1 MASAF
6 AEHGRQNYK
15 KNDGPR
21 GAVIFNLFV
30 NRDFHFIFG
39 PLYCD
44 ILSFIMSILRKANS
58 FVKDLLLVSRVG
70 ILFAPF
76 RFIFR
81 FLYNFSMLSSWV
93 NKMSRSTTNSDFYT
107 PFREYTKRVHLHES
121 VISSQDLAAKPI
133 HYLEFGV
140 AGGTSFTWWVKANQ
154 HPDSRFFG
162 FDTFEGLP
170 EDWHFF
176 KKGAFSFDIP
186 FLEDERGTFIKGLFQ
201 DTLYTFLDNYRK
213 TLDSPE
219 VVRVLHMDADLY
231 SSTLF
236 ALTMMAPFLRK
247 GDIVLFD
254 EFNIPNHEFA
264 AWSDFIKSYYIKY
277 EVIGSVNNFYQTAIR
292 IIK

>member
-1 MASAF
+1 
-6 AEHGRQNYK
+6 
-15 KNDGPR
+15 
-21 GAVIFNLFV
+21 
-30 NRDFHFIFG
+30 
-39 PLYCD
+39 
-44 ILSFIMSILRKANS
+44 
-58 FVKDLLLVSRVG
+58 VK
-70 ILFAPF
+70 
-76 RFIFR
+76 
-81 FLYNFSMLSSWV
+81 
-93 NKMSRSTTNSDFYT
+93 
-107 PFREYTKRVHLHES
+107 LHEY
-121 VISSQDLAAKPI
+121 VISSQRLSERPI

-140 AGGTSFTWWVKANQ
+140 AGGTSFAWWVKANH
-154 HPDSRFFG
+154 HPGSRFFG

-201 DTLYTFLDNYRK
+201 DMLYTFLDNYRK
-213 TLDSPE
+213 TADAQN
-219 VVRVLHMDADLY
+219 VIRVLHMDADLY

-236 ALTMMAPFLRK
+236 ALTMMAPFLRN

-264 AWSDFIKSYYIKY
+264 AWSDFIKAYYIKY

>member
-1 MASAF
+1 M
-6 AEHGRQNYK
+6 
-15 KNDGPR
+15 
-21 GAVIFNLFV
+21 
-30 NRDFHFIFG
+30 
-39 PLYCD
+39 
-44 ILSFIMSILRKANS
+44 
-58 FVKDLLLVSRVG
+58 
-70 ILFAPF
+70 
-76 RFIFR
+76 
-81 FLYNFSMLSSWV
+81 
-93 NKMSRSTTNSDFYT
+93 
-107 PFREYTKRVHLHES
+107 HES
-121 VISSQDLAAKPI
+121 VIRDQDLAERPI

-140 AGGTSFTWWVKANQ
+140 AGGTSFIWWIKANH

-201 DTLYTFLDNYRK
+201 DTLYKFLDNYRK
-213 TLDSPE
+213 ISDKPGVT
-219 VVRVLHMDADLY
+219 RVIHMDADLY

-236 ALTMMAPFLRK
+236 ALTMMAPFLRN
-247 GDIVLFD
+247 GDIILFD